1 MVKQTR
7 SISIARR
14 VRNAITAQHRNNTVV
29 EGRPVLARVCPPLLR
44 PCHGASGPARQGDR
58 VNRNNS
64 RPDADHHVPGRSH
77 DLDET
82 VPRSGGPKGIFS
94 RPPSNVPANLS
105 VHPICSQPIWPQPI
119 WRWHGNAA
127 MVERESAGVL
137 LSATSLRRSGPRR
150 SGEKRAPRRSQS
162 FGAPGRGAVG
172 LLGGVPI

>member
-1 MVKQTR
+1 LVKQTR
-7 SISIARR
+7 SISIVRR

-29 EGRPVLARVCPPLLR
+29 EGRPALARVCPPFSR

-64 RPDADHHVPGRSH
+64 RSDAGHRVPGRSH

-82 VPRSGGPKGIFS
+82 VPRSDGPKAIFS
-94 RPPSNVPANLS
+94 RPPSNAPANLS
-105 VHPICSQPIWPQPI
+105 VPPIGSHPIWPHPI
-119 WRWHGNAA
+119 WRWNGNAA
-127 MVERESAGVL
+127 MVEHESAGGL
-137 LSATSLRRSGPRR
+137 LSGTTPRR

-172 LLGGVPI
+172 LVGGVPI